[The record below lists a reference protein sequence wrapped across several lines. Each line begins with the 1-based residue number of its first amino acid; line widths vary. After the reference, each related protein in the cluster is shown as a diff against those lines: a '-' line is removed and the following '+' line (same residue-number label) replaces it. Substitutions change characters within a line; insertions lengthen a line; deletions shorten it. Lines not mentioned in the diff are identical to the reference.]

1 MKLEGEIWELDLIPQ
16 LVELGSQSF
25 TGAIRFEN
33 DSVIKIVYFK
43 DGNVLSA
50 STNDRAD
57 SIDEIL
63 LKSGKVTRD
72 HVKQALSK
80 RKETETL
87 GDALLG
93 LGFIAKRELAWAR
106 RVQLIGILRSISEW
120 KSGSFT
126 VVADYLPKR
135 EEGTSFPLPQV
146 VLELVLTDQDRPKYE
161 RLLESGSVVFRK
173 SASFD
178 GAFPSLGLNQEAAS
192 IASRID
198 GVLSAAEIASE
209 SGSDAFN
216 VYKLL
221 NALNLLGL
229 VEKTE
234 NLLEV
239 SAAPVAA
246 VPGFGEPASPTVE
259 MALDFGG
266 GGANLGEIDGFGAR
280 PAPMEPEP
288 QEFVS
293 DSSVPAEDLMGYE
306 TDTPAVD
313 QVEDL
318 GIDYA
323 FPAGASSPPAIP
335 QPSEEGEGLGS
346 LESLRNFEVPPA
358 QFPPIEDR
366 IAQRQQKSKPLS
378 SPPPRGGRK
387 TGMIAAAAIVV
398 LALAAAGG
406 WYFFGRAQQEE
417 PVPVTQA
424 APPRTETIAPP
435 TAAPSTETTST
446 VAQTQTSPAAP
457 TASATTTSSAPE
469 PSTPPPA
476 VPKPVAPS
484 TAQQA
489 KPAVVPVTKPPA
501 TAPAKAPVPTPA
513 ATTPALSS
521 GKYASQAKQYEKEA
535 ATVPF
540 TVQFELVC
548 RDASVEKA
556 ISVGGSKIWFLPT
569 SYRGEQCYRVFWGRY
584 TNRAD
589 AERGINEIP
598 SSLRG
603 GKPSVISPGAGR

>member
-120 KSGSFT
+120 KSGTFT

-146 VLELVLTDQDRPKYE
+146 VLELVLTDQDRPKYD
-161 RLLESGSVVFRK
+161 RLLESGSAVFRK

-178 GAFPSLGLNQEAAS
+178 GAFSSLGLNQEAAG
-192 IASRID
+192 IAARID
-198 GVLSAAEIASE
+198 GTLTASEVASE

-234 NLLEV
+234 KLLEV
-239 SAAPVAA
+239 SPAPVGFPA
-246 VPGFGEPASPTVE
+246 GFGEPASPTVE

-266 GGANLGEIDGFGAR
+266 GVASVPSGGLGGF
-280 PAPMEPEP
+280 PAPSMPAEPEVG
-288 QEFVS
+288 EFVS
-293 DSSVPAEDLMGYE
+293 DSSVPAEDLMGY
-306 TDTPAVD
+306 DFDAPAAD
-313 QVEDL
+313 VEDL
-318 GIDYA
+318 GLDYA
-323 FPAGASSPPAIP
+323 APAEAAAPPAP
-335 QPSEEGEGLGS
+335 VGTKPASDGLSS
-346 LESLRNFEVPPA
+346 LESFRNFEVPAA
-358 QFPPIEDR
+358 QFPAIEDR
-366 IAQRQQKSKPLS
+366 IAQRQQMKSKPLS
-378 SPPPRGGRK
+378 APPARGGRK
-387 TGMIAAAAIVV
+387 TGLIAAAAIAVI
-398 LALAAAGG
+398 AIAIAAG
-406 WYFFGRAQQEE
+406 WFFFQSRQQEE
-417 PVPVTQA
+417 PVPVAQTA
-424 APPRTETIAPP
+424 HPRTTTIAPP
-435 TAAPSTETTST
+435 AAAPATGTTGTAGQSEVPTATSATATVAATTSSSPAPVSVTTTRAPEPKPVPPPAAQQPKPPVVPAAKAPVAAPTVVAAAPSTSKF
-446 VAQTQTSPAAP
+446 ATQAR
-457 TASATTTSSAPE
+457 
-469 PSTPPPA
+469 
-476 VPKPVAPS
+476 
-484 TAQQA
+484 QF
-489 KPAVVPVTKPPA
+489 
-501 TAPAKAPVPTPA
+501 
-513 ATTPALSS
+513 
-521 GKYASQAKQYEKEA
+521 EKEA
-535 ATVPF
+535 AAVPF

-556 ISVGGSKIWFLPT
+556 MSVGGAKIWFLPI

-584 TNRAD
+584 ANRAD
-589 AERGINEIP
+589 AERAVSDIP
-598 SSLRG
+598 ASLRG
-603 GKPSVISPGAGR
+603 GKPSVVSPGAGR